1 MGQFLAGLTVFCAL
15 AAGFGVYYAQVY
27 AFYEEIT
34 ADAVLLTPL
43 DGGERVAL
51 AVTDFRGID
60 RDSSPIAYRA
70 CFATTETPAALA
82 GRFEPYEGAEP
93 RTPPSWF
100 TCFDAQALGA
110 EIASGTA
117 RVFVG
122 ERNMEFGID
131 RVVAI
136 TDDGRGYV
144 WHEVNDCGDKA
155 YDGTPLGTDCPARD

>member
-100 TCFDAQALGA
+100 TWLQVASIRTCRSCSAASRKAALMTTG
-110 EIASGTA
+110 
-117 RVFVG
+117 
-122 ERNMEFGID
+122 
-131 RVVAI
+131 
-136 TDDGRGYV
+136 
-144 WHEVNDCGDKA
+144 
-155 YDGTPLGTDCPARD
+155 